1 MTSYLDLAKYRTYT
15 YQKKKDV
22 KYIKVLLP
30 IVFFP
35 LLLFVLLGYPLMLSW
50 IGNDYE
56 ESVLLAKVLVC
67 GNLLAFI
74 SYPSTQY
81 IIATN

>member
-1 MTSYLDLAKYRTYT
+1 
-15 YQKKKDV
+15 
-22 KYIKVLLP
+22 
-30 IVFFP
+30 
-35 LLLFVLLGYPLMLSW
+35 MLSW

-81 IIATN
+81 IIATNRIKDLMISSALLPIVFYGGIACTFGV